1 MATPLASTPGGRSGY
16 EGAVLYAP
24 YPEESS
30 PAPSFASS
38 ALNNT
43 SVTMDE
49 GRRNA
54 LKERQ
59 AADKIRKTEKRAQR
73 RSERERFVLT
83 KRLNRVIGGLV
94 PPRGGKKKRRG
105 GDAAAEEEEEEDRA
119 AMAAY
124 RVDPNPNSAT
134 VTDLTDF
141 VFPFDSNGVLFH
153 IATNG
158 RVREREHLADPGLRG
173 ALPSALPGGTIT
185 PCACASCIVTTSHL
199 APSLD
204 RVSCAPC
211 TCTLHRHH
219 HHASPCTTI
228 TTTLHHAS
236 RRPRSTSTPTPP
248 AAYWPP

>member
-16 EGAVLYAP
+16 GYEGAVLYGG
-24 YPEESS
+24 YPDS
-30 PAPSFASS
+30 PAST
-38 ALNNT
+38 ALNTT
-43 SVTMDE
+43 SAMGE
-49 GRRNA
+49 EQRMALEERR
-54 LKERQ
+54 
-59 AADKIRKTEKRAQR
+59 AADKIRKAEKRAQR

-105 GDAAAEEEEEEDRA
+105 GDAAEEEEDRA

-124 RVDPNPNSAT
+124 RVDPNSAT

-158 RVREREHLADPGLRG
+158 RVREREHLSDSGLLL
-173 ALPSALPGGTIT
+173 ALPSALPGGTFT

-211 TCTLHRHH
+211 TCTLHHH
-219 HHASPCTTI
+219 HLHTSPPPPCI
-228 TTTLHHAS
+228 TLHHAS